1 MLLSCG
7 VSTKLKLVLYL
18 PCKHTKNL
26 LLIVVSSYKDANQA
40 RPMTAVRGAG
50 YSSAGNR
57 GALFGI

>member
-1 MLLSCG
+1 MYSLITI
-7 VSTKLKLVLYL
+7 VSN
-18 PCKHTKNL
+18 PCAFNE

-57 GALFGI
+57 GVLFCI